1 MRNTTLRYALTAGFL
16 AIAMPGLVGFRH
28 DGALSPE
35 LKKSTLDTLSKEMKN
50 FYFFQDLAAKVDDDL
65 AAREA
70 KGEYDSIQTGQDMAK
85 KLTDDMRAI
94 CHDAHLHV
102 GYSEEV
108 LPVRDDNEKPSA
120 DEIKAMHRQD
130 LLLNGGFESVQRLP
144 GNIGYVEVRG
154 FMQRDDFEKPAQA
167 AMAFLQNTDALII
180 DLRRNGG
187 GDPASVQYLCSYL
200 FNDKVHLNDISI
212 RGQGE
217 QEFWTV
223 KVPGQKMADKPV
235 YVLTSKRTGSGAE
248 ECAYDLQSLHRATII
263 GESTWGGANPGEQ
276 VRLNDHFYAFI
287 PNGQAMN
294 PYTHRNWEG
303 TGVQPDVAVAAPDA
317 LRVAQTSALKELLAK
332 ATEQEDKDRYGRAL
346 KDLEGGPAGMMK

>member
-1 MRNTTLRYALTAGFL
+1 MRNSTLRYSIAAGLVAAAL
-16 AIAMPGLVGFRH
+16 PGLMAFRH
-28 DGALSPE
+28 EGALSNE
-35 LKKSTLDTLSKEMKN
+35 LKKSTLDSLSKEMKN
-50 FYFFQDLAAKVDDDL
+50 VYFFQDLAAKVDDDL
-65 AAREA
+65 AARQT
-70 KGEYDSIQTGQDMAK
+70 KGEYDSIQNGKDFAQ

-108 LPVRDDNEKPSA
+108 LPVRKDNEQPSA
-120 DEIKAMHRQD
+120 DEIKAVHQQN
-130 LLLNGGFESVQRLP
+130 LQLNGGFESVQRLP
-144 GNIGYVEVRG
+144 GNVGYVEVRG
-154 FMQRDDFEKPAQA
+154 FLDKDDFMKPAQA

-200 FNDKVHLNDISI
+200 FNDRVHLNDISI
-212 RGQGE
+212 RGQGR

-223 KVPGQKMADKPV
+223 KVPGTKLADKPV

-248 ECAYDLQSLHRATII
+248 ECAYDLQSLHRATVI
-263 GESTWGGANPGEQ
+263 GESTWGGANPGER

-294 PYTHRNWEG
+294 PYTHKNWEG
-303 TGVQPDVAVAAPDA
+303 TGVQPDVAVAAADA
-317 LRVAQTSALKELLAK
+317 LKVAEGSAYKELLAK
-332 ATEQEDKDRYGRAL
+332 ATDQDDKDRYTRAL
-346 KDLEGGPAGMMK
+346 KDLEAGP